1 MEDYQIVIASRHR
14 AEAAKN
20 ALSLLPTAIIYVD
33 EREADDYKAM
43 IPAKSLRFHR
53 PTTSYAEV
61 RNELIKDFDAP
72 CLVHSNDDLI
82 GLRMARTFYSKLLTD
97 PKMLLAV
104 IENGVQAAC
113 DLDIGIAGWSR
124 AANPMLYRPFDPMS
138 LCAPIFAV
146 TVQRGPARMRRF
158 DESLA
163 GRADIEFVLRALL
176 HDRIVWQDRRFYF
189 DMGAV
194 FSGAGGNV
202 DIVGEEQYAKS
213 TEAIMK
219 KWYRYVELRTGS
231 MGRGVNAVRANK
243 QGVTLRK
250 FLRRSYIARGAKER

>member
-14 AEAAKN
+14 VEAAKN

-33 EREADDYKAM
+33 EREEADYLKA
-43 IPAKSLRFHR
+43 IPAKSLRTHR
-53 PTTSYAEV
+53 PTTTYAGV
-61 RNELIKDFDAP
+61 RNELIQDFDAP

-82 GLRMARTFYSKLLTD
+82 GLRRASSQFAKLITD
-97 PKMLLAV
+97 PDMLIAV

-113 DLDIGIAGWSR
+113 DLNVGIAGWSR

-158 DESLA
+158 DETLA
-163 GRADIEFVLRALL
+163 GRADTEFVLRAFL

-194 FSGAGGNV
+194 FAGAGGNV
-202 DIVGEEQYAKS
+202 DIVDEEQYKTA
-213 TEAIMK
+213 TDAIMK
-219 KWYRYVELRTGS
+219 KWYRYVELRGGS
-231 MGRGVNAVRANK
+231 AGRGKNAVRANK
-243 QGVTLRK
+243 QGVTLRR
-250 FLRRSYIARGAKER
+250 FLRKSPIARGSKK